1 MTNQREEALNIIKKA
16 QEDED
21 LVDLIENLKN
31 IDPQEYG
38 FIKSISFGTIRYLIR
53 IDYIIKKL
61 SKIKFSKI
69 HTDILNI
76 MRLSL
81 YQLIYMEHIPESA
94 VVNES
99 VKLAKKYGNKGA
111 VGFVNGSL
119 RNFIR
124 NKDEFLKIECKTNIK
139 KLSIKYSYP
148 IWIVKEIEKVY
159 GLQILEEVL
168 ITFNEPSKFVIRT
181 NSIKITRENLK
192 ARLENLGFV
201 VELTKFSNY
210 GLVIENP
217 RGIFDSTPY
226 IEGLFY
232 VQSESSQLVGQLAIE
247 NEKYESVLDLCSSPG
262 GKISHIYELLEGQG
276 HYTAADI
283 NEKKIE
289 TIYDNFKRLNIK
301 DIKIVVN
308 DATNKNEEMNN
319 NFDLIILDAPC
330 SALGLMS
337 KFPQI
342 KYTKSYDD
350 LKDLS
355 IIQKKILDNAKD
367 YLKPGGKLVYS
378 TCTFT
383 LMENEEVIYE
393 FLKENKNFSLK
404 KKIKKISP
412 LDFDSDGFT
421 IGVMIKNE

>member
-21 LVDLIENLKN
+21 LIDLIENLKN

-99 VKLAKKYGNKGA
+99 VKLAKKHGNKGA

-124 NKDEFLKIECKTNIK
+124 NKDEFLKIECKTNIE

-148 IWIVKEIEKVY
+148 IWIVREIEKVY
-159 GLQILEEVL
+159 GLQILEDVL
-168 ITFNEPSKFVIRT
+168 IKFNEPSKFVIRT

-201 VELTKFSNY
+201 VELTKFSND
-210 GLVIENP
+210 GLFIENP

-247 NEKYESVLDLCSSPG
+247 NEKYENVLDLCSSPG
-262 GKISHIYELLEGQG
+262 GKISHIYELLKGQG
-276 HYTAADI
+276 KYTAADI

-289 TIYDNFKRLNIK
+289 TIYDNFKRLDIK

-404 KKIKKISP
+404 KKLKKISP